1 MGALDQTTKFSG
13 AGYVFN
19 YKDGYTGIDFDDC
32 VNAATKEVRAD
43 VQAIIQRLDT
53 YCEFSPSGTGIHAIV
68 KGWQFPVGAEGQQG
82 AKVGKAE
89 MYSGKRYFTV
99 TGNQVPGTPSTVNQR
114 DVQWLYERIV
124 VKREFAPL
132 KSTNPKATTADAGEG
147 TQIVYA
153 PGTTFTTD
161 KYSIFMHGTISREHG
176 FRITNGVGSLTYPSQ
191 SEADL
196 GFATVLALVYDGDT
210 DKMDAD
216 FRKSP
221 LYRDKWERDDYRER
235 TFRMALETAAK
246 IKEKGPQITFEQ
258 TTPSATAEAA
268 KAADASKDAK
278 GTFPYGE
285 NEIPS
290 FDDTVITGIFRE
302 IVDFVTAGTTIRV
315 SSHSSQRK
323 CMWERAWRL
332 AA

>member
-1 MGALDQTTKFSG
+1 MSSTIKT
-13 AGYVFN
+13 
-19 YKDGYTGIDFDDC
+19 GYTGIDFDDC

-89 MYSGKRYFTV
+89 MYSERYFTV

-153 PGTTFTTD
+153 PGTTFTTY

-278 GTFPYGE
+278 GTFPYGQ
-285 NEIPS
+285 
-290 FDDTVITGIFRE
+290 TIFCRS
-302 IVDFVTAGTTIRV
+302 TILSSLASSARSLTLLPQAPQSRV